1 MMEMGAYYILKE
13 QSNTAF
19 SIPTLPNKADMTVA
33 DYGPV
38 IIWTQSNIWPNNK
51 WFILF
56 NISIY
61 LHIYIALKMLM
72 ASLCVHTVHASIY

>member
-1 MMEMGAYYILKE
+1 MMEIGRVLHFKGAV
-13 QSNTAF
+13 QQDVNTAF

-33 DYGPV
+33 DYRPV

-61 LHIYIALKMLM
+61 LHIYIYIALK
-72 ASLCVHTVHASIY
+72 C